1 MEMGMT
7 LMTIGILQ
15 FTVIPLFA
23 DLNRSHAANPDWP
36 GHARN
41 HLVTQVLTTS
51 SLGVLA
57 LYFLWGGRVQ
67 NELGV
72 CLAMMCSAAALIPFF
87 LSAAFSKCFGGEL
100 MPERSGLGR
109 IHFAKIEGNLANF
122 ALSALLLLIGRI
134 LLF

>member
-1 MEMGMT
+1 
-7 LMTIGILQ
+7 
-15 FTVIPLFA
+15 
-23 DLNRSHAANPDWP
+23 
-36 GHARN
+36 
-41 HLVTQVLTTS
+41 
-51 SLGVLA
+51 
-57 LYFLWGGRVQ
+57 VQ